1 MKKKTLLASVLS
13 IAMCSSLIGGA
24 TYALFTSESKVNVS
38 VNAGKVN
45 VVATVNGVTAYS
57 LGEEM
62 TNGVWENGGVATA
75 ELNTVK
81 LDKITPGDSAVIA
94 LNVENNSNVKIMY
107 RMIVDC
113 AADNGLFDGLD
124 VTVSGVKGTF
134 DGFAYTPWM
143 ELAPETT
150 VENVEITVELPKE
163 AGNEYQNKECE
174 VNYIVQAVQWN
185 ADYAQDKT
193 GDYYG
198 LQKNDAGA
206 YLINDAID
214 LKILAEN
221 VNNATYDY
229 KDVTVLLNN
238 DVDLNDS
245 WFAPIGGENVFR
257 GTFDGQDYTISNLKI
272 VKGEVETGLGL
283 FATLE
288 GTIKNLKMENVY
300 IKATKAYGVGAA
312 LGVGVQ
318 SKAVVD
324 NVDVKNVTIV
334 SNCRV
339 GGVIGNINYGS
350 FNNCDAEGVNLTA
363 IPDWVGDSYD
373 NGDKVG
379 GVIGFSQSDST
390 AKHANNSAKD
400 VYIYG
405 YRDLGGVAGAIN
417 VTKID
422 AFKAENV
429 YITLDQVTYDYGWED
444 MYVGN
449 VVGRPFGGMLD
460 ETANPATGD
469 YEVTVVGS
477 AAPVSVTSGEVT
489 LENEYIVNTVMTGDA
504 VYANGE
510 GTVVTINGGTYRS
523 IANGSVTAVYARDNA
538 KVVINDG
545 TFGVEGGNATI
556 YAKNNAVVEIN
567 GGTFYPGSADANG
580 TKWTL
585 NLADNTGASIVVKGG
600 RFYGWNP
607 ADNKSENPA
616 ISFVAPG
623 YKVVQD
629 GDWYQ
634 VVLDA
639 NPVSTL
645 EDLQNALNN
654 AEEGYTVIQLS
665 NDITGDVTVV
675 QKPGVEILIDGNGKN
690 YAGVIL
696 VDGKSGTYTT
706 AGFTIQNA
714 NFVADSISADA
725 CIRLGN
731 GTNATRYTC
740 NVTVSGCTFDV
751 PGAVGVKSYTG
762 GDKNLTITNCTATSN
777 MHSLVQAKGIDGVL
791 VEGCKVYSK
800 NGLNFNNSDNV
811 TVSGCTVDVKGYA
824 VRFGESSGGADSA
837 ETYLIK
843 NCSLKSACDDGD
855 AVIILRGTADY
866 ATLTIENT
874 TLEGTTEITNTATGA
889 KVER

>member
-62 TNGVWENGGVATA
+62 ANGVWENGGVATA

-229 KDVTVLLNN
+229 KDATVLLNN

-288 GTIKNLKMENVY
+288 GTIEDLKMENVY

-379 GVIGFSQSDST
+379 GVIGFSQSDNT
-390 AKHANNSAKD
+390 ATHANNSAKD

-422 AFKAENV
+422 AFTAENV
-429 YITLDQVTYDYGWED
+429 YITLDQVTYDYGWEN
-444 MYVGN
+444 MNVGN
-449 VVGRPFGGMLD
+449 VVGRPFGGTFD

-545 TFGVEGGNATI
+545 TFGAEGENATI

-616 ISFVAPG
+616 ISFVALG
-623 YKVVQD
+623 YEVVQD
-629 GDWYQ
+629 GDWYE
-634 VVLDA
+634 VVKGPTASSLEELVALIATGEDEINLDDVTYSGSLTIDQNVTIIGSENTVLTDGIWTIA
-639 NPVSTL
+639 GNNSDVATVKIVDVAMRGSFCFVSGTSPKL
-645 EDLQNALNN
+645 LDLTIDNCD
-654 AEEGYTVIQLS
+654 V
-665 NDITGDVTVV
+665 DITKD
-675 QKPGVEILIDGNGKN
+675 QLIYMTEHHG
-690 YAGVIL
+690 
-696 VDGKSGTYTT
+696 
-706 AGFTIQNA
+706 
-714 NFVADSISADA
+714 SA
-725 CIRLGN
+725 
-731 GTNATRYTC
+731 
-740 NVTVSGCTFDV
+740 F
-751 PGAVGVKSYTG
+751 
-762 GDKNLTITNCTATSN
+762 NLTITNSYIKTA
-777 MHSLVQAKGIDGVL
+777 HFGLYGDG
-791 VEGCKVYSK
+791 
-800 NGLNFNNSDNV
+800 NFNKLTVINNEINTADGFAKVMRLNDNAEVVIKNNKIVTNAYILQLSDRSMAENV
-811 TVSGCTVDVKGYA
+811 SINVTDNIASGTTFKYTVELAERAGATGTYTVSGNTSNGVNWNIVEAAEGYTPA
-824 VRFGESSGGADSA
+824 
-837 ETYLIK
+837 L
-843 NCSLKSACDDGD
+843 
-855 AVIILRGTADY
+855 
-866 ATLTIENT
+866 
-874 TLEGTTEITNTATGA
+874 
-889 KVER
+889 